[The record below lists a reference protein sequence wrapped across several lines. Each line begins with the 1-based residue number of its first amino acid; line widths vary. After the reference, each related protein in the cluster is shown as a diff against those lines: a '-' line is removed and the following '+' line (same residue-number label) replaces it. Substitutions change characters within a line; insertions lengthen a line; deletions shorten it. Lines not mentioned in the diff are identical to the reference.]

1 MDSRVKHLVN
11 CLILKYKCIS
21 ENEAYQITKEI
32 KEKKGTKFENLY
44 DIDFLELAKPHVC
57 NKLKDKS
64 ILERKQAG
72 LSRAT
77 LEISSEF
84 SSNIPLRTLRSSL
97 QLNNFEVLFHW
108 RKC

>member
-64 ILERKQAG
+64 KLERKKDEERNDRNSLTCDFCYRVFYSKQ
-72 LSRAT
+72 T
-77 LEISSEF
+77 LARHLQ
-84 SSNIPLRTLRSSL
+84 NI
-97 QLNNFEVLFHW
+97 H
-108 RKC
+108 